1 MVMTLLSRH
10 RKHVSIGKLR
20 ALTLE
25 TIQQVS
31 EENVVLTSFR
41 NNSRKLTGT
50 NDLRLEFNDY
60 DPTRVF

>member
-10 RKHVSIGKLR
+10 RKHVSIKKLR